1 MLETKCSVYM
11 PQIKTIE
18 IIQFVWPIEISEKKM
33 YFDSRTNYTDSC
45 QSWALCYKMKS
56 QFPVDLYSY
65 FPLAN
70 YFFIFPL
77 LTTFFCL
84 ISDSHPLFQPFSWLM
99 LTLLAYLEIASNRQ
113 HCFCSCILLLCTKEG
128 VESSRMKLIWN
139 SFYCT
144 FDSLC
149 FFFKHLHYKWVLFC
163 FVSACISDW

>member
-1 MLETKCSVYM
+1 MAHMLETKCYVYM

-65 FPLAN
+65 FPLGN

-77 LTTFFCL
+77 LTTFFFALFL
-84 ISDSHPLFQPFSWLM
+84 ILILYSNPFPV
-99 LTLLAYLEIASNRQ
+99 
-113 HCFCSCILLLCTKEG
+113 SC
-128 VESSRMKLIWN
+128 
-139 SFYCT
+139 
-144 FDSLC
+144 
-149 FFFKHLHYKWVLFC
+149 
-163 FVSACISDW
+163 